1 MCSGLC
7 SALTPSVGSDLQGAL
22 FLPLQFYENMLTTAP
37 VPHEAPRLCRGLGL
51 GDAEDS
57 LKARASVSL
66 EGIRIM
72 LS

>member
-1 MCSGLC
+1 MDSGLC

-22 FLPLQFYENMLTTAP
+22 FLPLQFYENTLTTAP
-37 VPHEAPRLCRGLGL
+37 VPHEAPGFFGGLGL
-51 GDAEDS
+51 RDAEES
-57 LKARASVSL
+57 LKARASGSL